1 MISLCCLICRE
12 RFERN
17 FDNER
22 VEVCCLGKGTS
33 SCEGIVIG
41 KNGRN
46 KANL

>member
-1 MISLCCLICRE
+1 MNSEKGSLIMIVLKL
-12 RFERN
+12 
-17 FDNER
+17 
-22 VEVCCLGKGTS
+22 VVVGKGTS

>member
-1 MISLCCLICRE
+1 MNDEKGVLVMNVLKLVVV
-12 RFERN
+12 RN
-17 FDNER
+17 
-22 VEVCCLGKGTS
+22 GTS